1 MNKYIDIKHINK
13 KLDNDMDKFILDND
27 SKYRGQLF
35 ALVNKILAKNNVK
48 IVLLSGPSCAG
59 KTTTAKLIKQV
70 LELKGRSVDVISMDD
85 FFIDLDKRK
94 PLPNGKPDFD
104 SPDVVD
110 YPLMKECFSK
120 FFSGQDTYFPEYDFV
135 NSKSV
140 PNSKLYKYR
149 SNSIIIFEGIHVLN
163 PRLLQNLGTKD
174 YFRIYISPL
183 KSFKKGNE
191 SISPKNLRLLRR
203 VVRDVQRRNTSAA
216 KTKDMWPEVVEV
228 EEQYIEPYR
237 TKVDY
242 YVDTCHE
249 YELGVYRGE
258 IERLAGEGKL
268 NPEEVPFIDIVNS
281 VDLVPKSVIP
291 DSSLMWEFVDKD

>member
-35 ALVNKILAKNNVK
+35 TLANKILAKNNVK
-48 IVLLSGPSCAG
+48 IVLLAGPSCAG
-59 KTTTAKLIKQV
+59 KTTTANLIKQV
-70 LELKGRSVDVISMDD
+70 LELKGCSVDVISMDD

-104 SPDVVD
+104 SPDVVN
-110 YPLMKECFSK
+110 YPLMKETFSK
-120 FFSGQDTYFPEYDFV
+120 FFSGKDTYFPEYDFV
-135 NSKSV
+135 NSRSV

-163 PRLLQNLGTKD
+163 PRLLENLGTKD

-191 SISPKNLRLLRR
+191 IITSKNLRLLRR
-203 VVRDVQRRNTSAA
+203 CVRDVQRRGTSPT
-216 KTKDMWPEVVEV
+216 KTKTMWPEVVEV
-228 EEQYIEPYR
+228 EEQYIEPFR

-258 IERLAGEGKL
+258 IERLASEGKL
-268 NPEEVPFIDIVNS
+268 SPEDIPFIHIVNS
-281 VDLVPKSVIP
+281 VDVVPKSMIP
-291 DSSLMWEFVDKD
+291 DNSLMWEFVDKE

>member
-1 MNKYIDIKHINK
+1 MNKYIDVKHINK

-35 ALVNKILAKNNVK
+35 TLVNKIISKNNVK

-59 KTTTAKLIKQV
+59 KTTTANLIKQV

-94 PLPNGKPDFD
+94 LLSNGKLDFD

-110 YPLMKECFSK
+110 YDLMKECFSN
-120 FFSGQDTYFPEYDFV
+120 FFSGKDTYFPEYDFV

-163 PRLLQNLGTKD
+163 PRLLENLGTKD

-183 KSFKKGNE
+183 KSFKKGNS

-203 VVRDVQRRNTSAA
+203 VVRDVQRRNTSAV
-216 KTKDMWPEVVEV
+216 KTKDMWPEVIEV

-258 IERLAGEGKL
+258 IERLASEGKL
-268 NPEEVPFIDIVNS
+268 KMEEVPFIDIVNA
-281 VDLVPKSVIP
+281 VEVVPKSMIP
-291 DSSLMWEFVDKD
+291 DSSLMWEFVDKE